1 MKRYIQT
8 LLMALSLFQGG
19 FVVLAQD
26 CTMPI
31 KVIVDNEF
39 CNIPQASQSVLFQT
53 LERIATE
60 NGFSTDLNVTP
71 MILTA
76 HVGVLEKSVL
86 PGPPSQNVIDLG
98 ITFYIGDNDSHKKF
112 ASEYIEIHG
121 VGTGETK
128 SFTNAFRQVKL
139 SNAKIKSFIA
149 KGRRSMM
156 DYYDTQYKNIIKE
169 AELLAAQEKYLEAIS
184 ATLSVPVCSAGGDA
198 VQKVGLNIYNK
209 YRDRCNV
216 YVLNSAKAIWAASQD
231 INAANEAA
239 SLLASIDPESSCY
252 GQASAMLEEIKK
264 SVRSDID
271 FEMREKYHDSIKLE
285 QQKIE
290 CMKAVGTAYGN
301 GQKESTT
308 NLMWLK

>member
-1 MKRYIQT
+1 MC
-8 LLMALSLFQGG
+8 LLALSFFHGG
-19 FVVLAQD
+19 FVLLAQN
-26 CTMPI
+26 CIIPI
-31 KVIVDNEF
+31 KVIVDDEF

-53 LERIATE
+53 LERIATDT
-60 NGFSTDLNVTP
+60 GLSTDLAVTS
-71 MILTA
+71 MILTT
-76 HVGVLEKSVL
+76 HVDVLEKSVL
-86 PGPPSQNVIDLG
+86 PGPPSQNVVDLG
-98 ITFYIGDNDSHKKF
+98 ITLYIADNDSHKKF

-128 SFTNAFRQVKL
+128 TFNNAFRQVKL

-149 KGRRSMM
+149 KGRKSMM
-156 DYYDTQYKNIIKE
+156 EYYDTQYRNIIKE
-169 AELLAAQEKYLEAIS
+169 VELLTAQEKYAEAIS
-184 ATLSVPVCSAGGDA
+184 VALSVPVCSTGGEA

-209 YRDRCNV
+209 YRDKCNI
-216 YVLNSAKAIWAASQD
+216 YILNNAKAIWAASQD
-231 INAANEAA
+231 FDAANEAA
-239 SLLASIDPESSCY
+239 ALLASIDPESSCY

-271 FEMREKYHDSIKLE
+271 FEMREKYHDSVKLE
-285 QQKIE
+285 QQRIE